1 MATAE
6 LPAVGICIPAK
17 CLRMPEQSRGALRA
31 PVLRQKENAPKGMDA
46 SKMSAP
52 KVTQN
57 MAGMQAYLGMQEWM
71 QRPVAAGGVGGVG
84 A

>member
-1 MATAE
+1 
-6 LPAVGICIPAK
+6 
-17 CLRMPEQSRGALRA
+17 
-31 PVLRQKENAPKGMDA
+31 MDA

-71 QRPVAAGGVGGVG
+71 QRHVAAGGVWGVG